1 MVLSTNYSI
10 EIVYGQRYNHTEVII
25 LNLNAIPTEERNPDT
40 LRIDEASTLE
50 MLQML
55 NNEDK
60 KAAIAVEKY
69 LPQIAKCADAIAEKY
84 AAGGRII
91 YAGAGTSGRI
101 GFMDASEIPPTYS
114 VEPGRFVA
122 LMAGGAAAFSQA
134 VEGAED
140 NAEQGAQDLRDINFS
155 QKDVFVGLAASG
167 RTPYVIGAAKYA
179 KSLNAVTVS
188 ITCNE
193 DAKSPL
199 NSVVDFPIGV
209 FAGPEAITGSTRMKA
224 GTVQKLV
231 INMLSTAIMVK
242 SGKVFSNLMVNVQI
256 KNEKLRA
263 RAFAIIKEVT
273 GAEDDEIARA
283 LQLADNNVSSA
294 LRLIAAEPSRP
305 GL

>member
-1 MVLSTNYSI
+1 
-10 EIVYGQRYNHTEVII
+10 
-25 LNLNAIPTEERNPDT
+25 
-40 LRIDEASTLE
+40 
-50 MLQML
+50 
-55 NNEDK
+55 
-60 KAAIAVEKY
+60 
-69 LPQIAKCADAIAEKY
+69 
-84 AAGGRII
+84 
-91 YAGAGTSGRI
+91 
-101 GFMDASEIPPTYS
+101 MDASEIPPTYS